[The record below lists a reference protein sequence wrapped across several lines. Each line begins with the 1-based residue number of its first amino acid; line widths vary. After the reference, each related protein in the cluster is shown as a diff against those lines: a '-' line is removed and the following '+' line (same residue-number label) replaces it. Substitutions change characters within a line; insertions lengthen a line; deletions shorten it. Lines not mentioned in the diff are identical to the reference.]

1 MSNRN
6 LQKESIPIHIMYT
19 FLHQLPWWLSG
30 KESACNAGDPSV
42 IPYLGRSPG
51 KGNGYLH
58 QYSCLENSMD
68 RRTWRALVH
77 EVSKSQTQQSD

>member
-77 EVSKSQTQQSD
+77 VVSKSQTQQSD

>member
-58 QYSCLENSMD
+58 QYSCLENPMD
-68 RRTWRALVH
+68 RDAWQTVH
-77 EVSKSQTQQSD
+77 GLAKNWACLSD